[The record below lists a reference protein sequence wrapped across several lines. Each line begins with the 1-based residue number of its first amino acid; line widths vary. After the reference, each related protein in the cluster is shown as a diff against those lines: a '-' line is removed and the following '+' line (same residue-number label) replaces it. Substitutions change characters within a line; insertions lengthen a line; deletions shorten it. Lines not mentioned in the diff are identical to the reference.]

1 VYSERIRRQVLEV
14 TMGKLL
20 DFYKQHR
27 RLFLAQ
33 KHQNTFKTQKFRDKA
48 AIKFFLFCESQNLLH
63 TDGIRKKQVVKD
75 FFGTKEMSN
84 KSDETRR
91 KYFLVIREIYRR
103 FFKINIGIEVLK

>member
-1 VYSERIRRQVLEV
+1 MYSEHIRRQVLEV

-33 KHQNTFKTQKFRDKA
+33 KHQDTSKTQKFRDMA

-75 FFGTKEMSN
+75 FFGTKEMLS
-84 KSDETRR
+84 KSSVA
-91 KYFLVIREIYRR
+91 KEI
-103 FFKINIGIEVLK
+103 